1 MKKITQN
8 IFDHR
13 THCLGF
19 APALEGA
26 LIRAQA
32 LASMLKTL
40 ADEELMDL
48 VNVSAAVESIGY
60 EILDA
65 LALVGN
71 SIHSKATWPNI
82 GRSESTVTGV
92 LPSGSKVK
100 TPFWLITKT
109 ITSR

>member
-19 APALEGA
+19 VPALEGA

-32 LASMLKTL
+32 LAGMLKTL
-40 ADEELMDL
+40 ADEELMDV

-65 LALVGN
+65 LALVEHYKEELDGIGARADASS
-71 SIHSKATWPNI
+71 SIDQ
-82 GRSESTVTGV
+82 
-92 LPSGSKVK
+92 
-100 TPFWLITKT
+100 
-109 ITSR
+109 